1 MLARVSILHTTPICL
16 SRQVRAAGR
25 SEGFLRTRLLGADR
39 HVVTVAG
46 GGAHDSTRGM
56 TMMDFRRIGWIRG
69 ALGVIVALS
78 GPLMAS
84 AQGQRGGVPEP
95 YTPARDAKDLK
106 AVLFNWERNMGM
118 LKGHDER
125 DMVAMLEY
133 QGKGTIQVD
142 GQPCTL
148 TKYRASTNY
157 QTFSQRIQYACTRPN
172 GQTYSNIEV
181 VSGLY
186 AWNEDTPGAE
196 IGEAKGKATPMPA
209 AVQER
214 LIRLW
219 ASPQGAPKAAVAG
232 TRETLW
238 LGAEPGD

>member
-1 MLARVSILHTTPICL
+1 MD
-16 SRQVRAAGR
+16 VR
-25 SEGFLRTRLLGADR
+25 
-39 HVVTVAG
+39 
-46 GGAHDSTRGM
+46 
-56 TMMDFRRIGWIRG
+56 RRISWIRV
-69 ALGVIVALS
+69 ALGIVIAIGAPSLTS
-78 GPLMAS
+78 TAG
-84 AQGQRGGVPEP
+84 AQAPPGAATREP

-106 AVLFNWERNMGM
+106 AVLFNWMWGTGM

-125 DMVAMLEY
+125 DMVASLEY

-172 GQTYSNIEV
+172 GQTYSNNEV

-186 AWNEDTPGAE
+186 AWDEDTPGAE
-196 IGEAKGKATPMPA
+196 IGPAKGKTTPKPGTL
-209 AVQER
+209 QER
-214 LIRLW
+214 LIRMW

-232 TRETLW
+232 TTETFW
-238 LGAEPGD
+238 LGANPGTLFEARCREGGPDVRVVGGG